1 MILAELEVFLSRP
14 IAPTRRIAL
23 GALDL
28 PCDPAPGFGG
38 ILLGGIVARF
48 FRELDEDTA
57 IDIASLLDDV
67 ELGRR
72 IAQPRARHRLQV
84 DRIGLRP
91 AHHRLI
97 GHGERL
103 GLDLDTAKGTPAQ
116 HVLSAVYASATL
128 PRSSRPAVHS
138 AIRKGMKWHAAVGAP
153 LIAHLAGHGVDA
165 SVSAAADPVGWA
177 LRVLCLV
184 AADQRGDDVV
194 VLNSA
199 GTAASSNATSSNAT
213 SSKATRLAAA
223 AMPTRKDVQQAFREQ
238 LRNVHPDHGADDEGA
253 AQRIS
258 ELADAR
264 RILLG

>member
-1 MILAELEVFLSRP
+1 VILAELEAFLSRP

-23 GALDL
+23 GAMDL

-57 IDIASLLDDV
+57 IDIAQLLLDM
-67 ELGRR
+67 ERGRR
-72 IAQPRARHRLQV
+72 IAQPRARYRLQV

-103 GLDLDTAKGTPAQ
+103 DLDLDVVKGTPAQ
-116 HVLSAVYASATL
+116 HVLSAVYASSTL
-128 PRSSRPAVHS
+128 ASASRPAVHS
-138 AIRKGMKWHAAVGAP
+138 AIRKGMRWHGGVGSP
-153 LIAHLAGHGVDA
+153 LIAHLAGHGADS

-184 AADQRGDDVV
+184 AIESRGAGPA
-194 VLNSA
+194 VLASA
-199 GTAASSNATSSNAT
+199 GIAESV
-213 SSKATRLAAA
+213 
-223 AMPTRKDVQQAFREQ
+223 MPTRKDVQQAFREQ
-238 LRNVHPDHGADDEGA
+238 LRTVHPDHGADDDGA
-253 AQRIS
+253 AQRIA
-258 ELADAR
+258 ELAEAR